1 MILTLLGKEQIMK
14 FIHPVLLSFYIIAM
28 IFADSSWAKNL
39 TSEFDKKHKLCLEQI
54 SKEASMAFERAMIWQ
69 DEGGG
74 RRAKHC
80 VAMSLFALGHEV
92 EAAAR
97 LDALAIASDG
107 GTNAMRANFYSEAA
121 NFWLIGGHPEN
132 AYSSA
137 SKGLELVNGSVPLF
151 ITRAR
156 SYFALKRY
164 GDAIMDLDSA
174 LINEPEN
181 ADALRYR
188 ANVNL
193 KQGNFNAAKKDIN
206 KSLQINPNSIESALV
221 RGQINESLRLIGSYK
236 KDS

>member
-1 MILTLLGKEQIMK
+1 MILTLLLRERIMR
-14 FIHPVLLSFYIIAM
+14 FIRLVLLSFYTIAM

-39 TSEFDKKHKLCLEQI
+39 TSEFNKKHKLCLEQI
-54 SKEASMAFERAMIWQ
+54 SKDSSMAFEKAMIWQ

-107 GTNAMRANFYSEAA
+107 GTNIMRANFYAEAA
-121 NFWLIGGHPEN
+121 NFWLISGSPKN

-137 SKGLELVNGSVPLF
+137 SKGLELVDGFVPLF
-151 ITRAR
+151 IIRAR
-156 SYFALKRY
+156 SYFALERY
-164 GDAIMDLDSA
+164 QDAIMDLDSA
-174 LINEPEN
+174 LINDPEN

-193 KQGNFNAAKKDIN
+193 KQGNLNAAKKDIN
-206 KSLQINPNSIESALV
+206 NSLQINPNSIESALV
-221 RGQINESLRLIGSYK
+221 RGQINESLRLIESYK

>member
-1 MILTLLGKEQIMK
+1 MILTLLIRERIMR
-14 FIHPVLLSFYIIAM
+14 FIRLVLLSFYTIAM

-39 TSEFDKKHKLCLEQI
+39 TSEFDKNHKLCLEQI
-54 SKEASMAFERAMIWQ
+54 SKDSSMAFEKAMIWQ

-107 GTNAMRANFYSEAA
+107 GTNIMRANFYAEAA
-121 NFWLIGGHPEN
+121 NFWLISGSPEN

-137 SKGLELVNGSVPLF
+137 SKGLELVDGFVPLF
-151 ITRAR
+151 IIRAR
-156 SYFALKRY
+156 SYFALERY
-164 GDAIMDLDSA
+164 QDAIMDLDSA
-174 LINEPEN
+174 LVNDPEN

-193 KQGNFNAAKKDIN
+193 KQGNLNAAKKDIN
-206 KSLQINPNSIESALV
+206 NSLQINPNSIESALV
-221 RGQINESLRLIGSYK
+221 RGQINESLRLIESYK